1 MLPPMLLD
9 VISNYK
15 PAGGSMKWLQ
25 SAVEQRGRIMIL
37 QRRETW
43 SDPSDYP
50 QISAGKI
57 SEEEIK
63 TSSDNVWRGIV
74 LFES

>member
-1 MLPPMLLD
+1 MLPSMLLD
-9 VISNYK
+9 VISSYK
-15 PAGGSMKWLQ
+15 QAGGNMKWLQ
-25 SAVEQRGRIMIL
+25 SAMEQQGRIMIL

-57 SEEEIK
+57 SAREIK
-63 TSSDNVWRGIV
+63 TFSDNVWRGIV